1 MKELNLIGDEDDEI
15 PSDQLKSL
23 FDDYAKRF
31 SPTTS
36 DHILYE
42 LSQPNWSP
50 LPDNLTHLTHR
61 IISFVDGRLIAYA
74 AYQDNEEEEDEDDS
88 KSQTVS
94 SLTDFLIGAHEV
106 NKELL
111 IYFKNEELSLKKF
124 AENNR
129 RLFGTLIEFINSF
142 EGTRDYLKAIGQL
155 DSASVNKH
163 NELLLFDACRDFW
176 LSKYKIILK
185 EIPPSATKEK
195 VDEGPLSL
203 NSIKYLITNLIRMQ
217 RTTERDY
224 KFSKG
229 QLENFSLKKEYAPRL
244 QMLLPWLS
252 NSCILQNLMEL
263 DDSSTDKKMFR
274 QIKNGT
280 YIKLYIDNI
289 LGLLLDAKDIQN
301 DTGASKEIIMILIIY
316 VRNINQDDTGF
327 ANLFTLLTT

>member
-1 MKELNLIGDEDDEI
+1 M
-15 PSDQLKSL
+15 
-23 FDDYAKRF
+23 
-31 SPTTS
+31 
-36 DHILYE
+36 
-42 LSQPNWSP
+42 SQ
-50 LPDNLTHLTHR
+50 
-61 IISFVDGRLIAYA
+61 IISNASSFNYPDESIQRTEQASSSNAVTVCKA
-74 AYQDNEEEEDEDDS
+74 AKKPVSAQV
-88 KSQTVS
+88 SQGCQKKYCQPCRSCGANHETVS
-94 SLTDFLIGAHEV
+94 SLTDFLIGHHEV

-111 IYFKNEELSLKKF
+111 IYFKNEELSLKKI

-129 RLFGTLIEFINSF
+129 RLFGTLIKCINSF

-185 EIPPSATKEK
+185 EITPSATKEK
-195 VDEGPLSL
+195 VDEGSLSL
-203 NSIKYLITNLIRMQ
+203 NSIKYLITSLIRMQ

-316 VRNINQDDTGF
+316 VRNINQDDAGF